1 MLKPKGILAKTQK
14 KNRYLSSRMN
24 TPSYATASLYVGDL
38 LPEVNETTLF
48 EIFKQVGPVASIRV
62 CRDSITRRSLG
73 YAYVNFHVI
82 NDAERALDL
91 LNYKEIKGKP
101 CRIMWSQRDPSLRRS
116 GSGNIFIKNLDKT
129 IDNKLIYDTF
139 ASFGNILSC
148 KISYDENGNSRGF
161 GFVHYETAEAAE
173 EAIKSVNG
181 KLLNGKKAFVG
192 LFVPKK
198 DRLKE
203 FSPKWTN
210 IYVKNLSK
218 TVGDDK
224 FKELFGKYGTITSA
238 VLAKDDQNQ
247 SKGFGFINYE
257 AHEQAQAAIDDMN
270 SKDIDGTQVYVGRAQ
285 KKSEREKELRE
296 MFEKLK
302 RERMSK
308 YQGVNLY
315 VKNLEE
321 TIDDAKLRQEF
332 QHVGTITSAKVMRD
346 DKGNSKGFGFVC
358 FATPDEATKAV
369 TEMNG
374 KMLLNKPIYVALA
387 QRKEQRRA
395 QLEAQHAARATGI
408 RLQQQA
414 QAAGMTGNPLYATG
428 VAGPAPVFYPPV
440 QPVMGRGNFVYPA
453 IPGGRYPGPGFQGRG
468 GYQGNNVGYRVPQV
482 GGGRG
487 QQKGRGG
494 KPMMNAPRN
503 QNQNQQSGQQAY
515 PGIKY
520 NPNVRN
526 PQQQPV
532 AAPVEEPQVSAE
544 DRKLM
549 LGESLYPL
557 ISDYLRAQ
565 NQPEDLAG
573 KITGMVLELTEAELV
588 GMIQSQ
594 EALAKKVSEALD
606 VLEANKGEEDKQ

>member
-1 MLKPKGILAKTQK
+1 
-14 KNRYLSSRMN
+14 MN

-48 EIFKQVGPVASIRV
+48 ELFKQVGPVASIRV

-82 NDAERALDL
+82 TDAERALDL

-101 CRIMWSQRDPSLRRS
+101 CRIMWSQRDPALRRS
-116 GSGNIFIKNLDKT
+116 GSGNIFVKNLDKT
-129 IDNKLIYDTF
+129 IDNKILYDTF
-139 ASFGNILSC
+139 SGFGNILSC

-161 GFVHYETAEAAE
+161 GFIHYETNESAED
-173 EAIKSVNG
+173 AIKAVNG

-210 IYVKNLSK
+210 IYIKNLSK

-238 VLAKDDQNQ
+238 VLSKDEQNQ

-257 AHEQAQAAIDDMN
+257 THEQAQAAIDDMN
-270 SKDIDGTQVYVGRAQ
+270 GKEIDGTQVYVGRAQ

-428 VAGPAPVFYPPV
+428 VTGPAPVFYPPV

-453 IPGGRYPGPGFQGRG
+453 IPGRFPGPGFQGRG

-487 QQKGRGG
+487 QPKGRGG
-494 KPMMNAPRN
+494 KPMGMQQNGPRGN
-503 QNQNQQSGQQAY
+503 QQAY

-526 PQQQPV
+526 PQQPV
-532 AAPVEEPQVSAE
+532 APQEEPAVSAE

-549 LGESLYPL
+549 LGESLFPL
-557 ISDYLRAQ
+557 ISDYLKTV

-594 EALAKKVSEALD
+594 ESLAKKVSEALD
-606 VLEANKGEEDKQ
+606 VLATHKEEDKQ